1 VGVVRSALF
10 GERDLGW
17 NELIS
22 QFLGG
27 SNLMSGDPEIG
38 RLEPDLGV
46 PALMGGYRKA
56 CVFLLLERV
65 GSGPL
70 AAVIFVAL

>member
-1 VGVVRSALF
+1 
-10 GERDLGW
+10 
-17 NELIS
+17 
-22 QFLGG
+22 
-27 SNLMSGDPEIG
+27 MSGDPEIG